1 MTFLK
6 GGVDGFRYFQ
16 LFYFLFSCLGDV
28 FYYNVVVK
36 RVVYFIL
43 FLGDVLSEDAILK
56 WYKEG
61 HSTKGKSTF
70 LEQMK
75 KFIEWLENAEEG
87 REKILWGEALTF
99 QINNT
104 FAIGI
109 FCFLLKQSDLWH
121 LCTFFSDPFR
131 PNVENC
137 NFLLR
142 HLSLPVYDFRLQ
154 KLLAQKANFKYNCN
168 EEKNQLSLLSLL
180 DI

>member
-1 MTFLK
+1 MKLQDSQNRSKMTFLK

-109 FCFLLKQSDLWH
+109 FCFLLKQSDL
-121 LCTFFSDPFR
+121 
-131 PNVENC
+131 
-137 NFLLR
+137 
-142 HLSLPVYDFRLQ
+142 
-154 KLLAQKANFKYNCN
+154 
-168 EEKNQLSLLSLL
+168 
-180 DI
+180 